1 MGEKAINYGN
11 KIVLLFLVIGLENSE
26 KNKNSYI
33 VTSASSKKKNLRLV
47 SEHQHRGNTAILVT
61 DTGTESP
68 ASGRDGSHS
77 ISSSLCQ

>member
-33 VTSASSKKKNLRLV
+33 VTSASSKKKSKV
-47 SEHQHRGNTAILVT
+47 S
-61 DTGTESP
+61 
-68 ASGRDGSHS
+68 
-77 ISSSLCQ
+77 